1 MNNISS
7 EQSSFLKV
15 IQDMGL
21 FLFIWGGQLF
31 AATGSAITRF
41 SMNVWVYEYTE
52 SAIQFALIS
61 VFATLPFVLLAPVVG
76 IVTDRWNRR
85 WIMVISDLC
94 ATLGIFAL
102 GLLVLYGQLEPWH
115 VYVFNALEATCAA
128 FQTTALFA
136 SISLLVSKQNR
147 GRANGLMSFLSGMA
161 RVLGPLLGAVF
172 IDWIHVQG
180 VLFLQLVC
188 LVIGIL
194 PLLVITFPNLKIE
207 DKTAESSYIADM
219 FLGLKYLRSYPGLVG
234 VMLISSFTFLQMG
247 AINVITTPLV
257 ITVAS
262 HDILGRILSCFGAG
276 TIIGSLAIGFW
287 GGPKLY
293 MRVIYGCM
301 LVNGILLV
309 FAGWSSSLVIFT
321 ISISLFTLIRPVL
334 YTFCQTIL
342 QNKVDLNIQGR
353 VFSLKSALDAIA
365 VPAGFLI
372 VGPLAEKVFEP
383 LMISD
388 SLWANRIG
396 TLIGTG
402 VGRGMGLLLILLGG
416 VSLLITLLA
425 SWYPRLRLLETELP
439 DAVDSVEHYPIE
451 AGMDK
456 STSIDNASLAN

>member
-7 EQSSFLKV
+7 EQSSFYRAV
-15 IQDMGL
+15 QDMGL
-21 FLFIWGGQLF
+21 FLFIWVGQLV
-31 AATGSAITRF
+31 AATGSAITGF

-94 ATLGIFAL
+94 ATLGILVL
-102 GLLVLYGQLEPWH
+102 GLLVLYSHLEPWH
-115 VYVFNALEATCAA
+115 VYVFNTLEATCAA

-136 SISLLVSKQNR
+136 SISLLVSKENW
-147 GRANGLMSFLSGMA
+147 GRANGLMSFLTGMA
-161 RVLGPLLGAVF
+161 RVLGPLLGAVVL
-172 IDWIHVQG
+172 DWIHVQG
-180 VLFLQLVC
+180 VLFLQMGC
-188 LVIGIL
+188 LAIGIL
-194 PLLVITFPNLKIE
+194 PLLVVTFPNLKIE
-207 DKTAESSYIADM
+207 DKTTESSYIADM
-219 FLGLKYLRSYPGLVG
+219 LFGLKYLKAYPGLVG
-234 VMLISSFTFLQMG
+234 IMLISSFTFFQMG
-247 AINVITTPLV
+247 SINVITTPLV

-276 TIIGSLAIGFW
+276 TIIGSLAIAFW
-287 GGPKLY
+287 GSPERY
-293 MRVIYGCM
+293 MKAIYSCM
-301 LVNGILLV
+301 LVNGMLLV
-309 FAGWSSSLVIFT
+309 FAGWSSSLVVFT
-321 ISISLFTLIRPVL
+321 ISITLFTMIRPVL

-365 VPAGFLI
+365 VPAGFVI

-383 LMISD
+383 MMMSD

-396 TLIGTG
+396 TFIGMG

-416 VSLLITLLA
+416 VTLLVTLLA

-439 DAVDSVEHYPIE
+439 DAVDVEDWRIE
-451 AGMDK
+451 PALK
-456 STSIDNASLAN
+456 ESTTIDNASLAN